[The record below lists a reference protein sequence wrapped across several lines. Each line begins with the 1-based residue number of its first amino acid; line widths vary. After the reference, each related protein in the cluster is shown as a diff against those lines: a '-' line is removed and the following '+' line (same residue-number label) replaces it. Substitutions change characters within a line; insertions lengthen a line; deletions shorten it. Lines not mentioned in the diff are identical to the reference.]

1 MKNIF
6 LIAVIFF
13 TSNIFSQTNKDFE
26 ILLTWMQGSY
36 NSEEQSRND
45 SDYYNISLEMKKIW
59 TNNTDGYWL
68 YVEQAVAKTKD
79 QPYRQRIYHLIFEDD
94 LIKSIIYSLPNE
106 KKFIGGWKNTEIFN
120 DLVPDS
126 LQERKG
132 CEVIIKRPDENT
144 FIGSTVEKNC
154 SSNLRGASYATTE
167 VTILKNTLLS
177 WDRGYNDKDEQV
189 WGAVKGGYVF
199 KKIKK

>member
-6 LIAVIFF
+6 LFIILIF
-13 TSNIFSQTNKDFE
+13 TSNLFSQTEEDLKTLVD
-26 ILLTWMQGSY
+26 WMEGPYS
-36 NSEEQSRND
+36 SEEQSRND

-59 TNNTDGYWL
+59 TDRSDGYWL
-68 YVEQAVAKTKD
+68 YVEQAVAETKD

-106 KKFIGGWKNTEIFN
+106 KNFIGGWKNTEIFD
-120 DLVPDS
+120 DLDPDS
-126 LQERKG
+126 LQKRIG
-132 CEVIIKRPDENT
+132 CEVIIKRLDENT

-167 VTILKNTLLS
+167 VTISKNTLLS

-189 WGAVKGGYVF
+189 WGAVKGGYIF

>member
-13 TSNIFSQTNKDFE
+13 TSNVFSQTNKDFE

-45 SDYYNISLEMKKIW
+45 SDYYNISLEMKNIW
-59 TNNTDGYWL
+59 TDNTDGYWL

-106 KKFIGGWKNTEIFN
+106 KKFIGGWKNTEIFD
-120 DLVPDS
+120 DLDPDS
-126 LQERKG
+126 LQIRIG
-132 CEVIIKRPDENT
+132 CEVIIKRLDENT

-154 SSNLRGASYATTE
+154 SSNLRGASYGTTE

>member
-26 ILLTWMQGSY
+26 ILPTWMQGSY

-59 TNNTDGYWL
+59 TNNNDGYWL
-68 YVEQAVAKTKD
+68 YVEQAVAETKD

-132 CEVIIKRPDENT
+132 CEVIIKRLDENT